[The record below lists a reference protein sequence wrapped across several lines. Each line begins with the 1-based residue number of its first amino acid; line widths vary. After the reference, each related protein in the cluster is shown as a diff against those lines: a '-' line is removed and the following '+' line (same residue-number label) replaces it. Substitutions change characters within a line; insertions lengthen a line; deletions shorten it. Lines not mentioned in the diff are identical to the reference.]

1 MSQRELRSADDVRLA
16 LFEALVVEQ
25 HFVRRPDGTKKTAG
39 ELVHGHGKNHG
50 VTDETLRREFQRFLA
65 ERKSSRR

>member
-1 MSQRELRSADDVRLA
+1 MSPRKTLPDSRVA

-25 HFVRRPDGTKKTAG
+25 RFVRRPDGTEKTAG

-50 VTDETLRREFQRFLA
+50 VTDATLQREFQRFLT
-65 ERKSSRR
+65 ERRARQR